1 MDGFLFF
8 GVGLLLVAVGV
19 FHRRSLFRAYASDR
33 KQYTGT
39 TPMKIPAP
47 PDGPAL

>member
-1 MDGFLFF
+1 MRTAQKKEEPIMDGFLFF

-39 TPMKIPAP
+39 TP
-47 PDGPAL
+47 